1 MFNEFYMDAL
11 FNLNV
16 SFLTRPL
23 KIKYGSRAA
32 GTKVKFTVVF

>member
-1 MFNEFYMDAL
+1 MFNEFYMYAL
-11 FNLNV
+11 FKLNV

-32 GTKVKFTVVF
+32 SIKVKFTIVF